1 MSSLRDPDIM
11 LRCGPYAIERR
22 VLPPD
27 DDLAPG
33 ADVVGTFLGR
43 ALIGRYAGE
52 PDPVVTAEPR
62 QLAYVGLTIGVAEG
76 LQAQLFALI
85 PAEREPREPEP
96 EVLEFTLS
104 FLGNLVRIPPE
115 LKGLPREQEFIDHF
129 NEVVSGR
136 ASSVIDRLLPHL

>member
-1 MSSLRDPDIM
+1 M
-11 LRCGPYAIERR
+11 IEPPFVIFSENR
-22 VLPPD
+22 VTLTQRVMKQHS
-27 DDLAPG
+27 DLVPG

-52 PDPVVTAEPR
+52 PDPIVTAEPR
-62 QLAYVGLTIGVAEG
+62 QLAYVGLTIDATAG
-76 LQAQLFALI
+76 LTAQLFALV
-85 PAEREPREPEP
+85 PAEREPWEPEP
-96 EVLEFTLS
+96 EVPELTMS

-129 NEVVSGR
+129 SEVVSGR